1 MTAIEFRPAARRDLA
16 AIYLFTQHRF
26 GTIQAERYVTAISE
40 SCGLV
45 LAGRRQARSEA
56 AMQAGL
62 FSHRSG
68 SHRIYHRRSPD
79 GALIVV
85 RILHEAMN
93 HQDHL

>member
-1 MTAIEFRPAARRDLA
+1 MTAVEFRPAARRDLA

-26 GTIQAERYVTAISE
+26 GTSQAERYVTAISE
-40 SCGLV
+40 SCDLV
-45 LAGRRQARSEA
+45 LAGRRRARNEM

-85 RILHEAMN
+85 RILHGTMN
-93 HQDHL
+93 YEDHL